1 MPTLAT
7 PKDCTGCSACYNICP
22 HNAITISS
30 NMEGFLMPDIDY
42 NKCVECRL
50 CEKACPIVNQ
60 INLKYPEAEDA
71 YAFWDNETRTKS
83 SSGGAFSAI
92 ARWVID
98 NGGVVFGAAWTKDG
112 FHCQHKMCTN
122 ADELADLRGSK
133 YLQSDIQKTFCAA
146 REALRNGNYVLF
158 TGTPCQIAGLRS
170 FLIKP
175 YDRLITVDIVCHGVP
190 SNTLFFNYIKKLI
203 TEYPKYRNASG
214 FHFRN
219 LQGWGIS
226 PSLKISK
233 KREVLTGIPNIYMGA
248 FEKAAI
254 FRESCYDCRFN
265 GISRTGDITIADFWG
280 IGLQGIPFHK
290 DVTKGV
296 SLVLI
301 NTDKGKEIFKSLDNC
316 FMEKRPIKEA
326 LKYNHNLIAS
336 SSRPDFREEAIVTF
350 NDSEVSLKGIND
362 RFNFVSGGW
371 KGVLRNTLIRTGI
384 FWTIKSIINKY
395 RSL

>member
-7 PKDCTGCSACYNICP
+7 QKDCTGCSACYNICP
-22 HNAITISS
+22 HDAITIIS
-30 NMEGFLMPDIDY
+30 NTEGFLMPDIDY

-71 YAFWDNETRTKS
+71 YAFWDNEARTKS

-92 ARWVID
+92 ARWIID
-98 NGGVVFGAAWTKDG
+98 KGGVVFGAAWTEDG
-112 FHCQHKMCTN
+112 FHCQHKMCTKEE
-122 ADELADLRGSK
+122 ELVHLRGSK
-133 YLQSDIQKTFCAA
+133 YLQSDIKNTFS
-146 REALRNGNYVLF
+146 EAKEVLRNGRYVLF

-190 SNTLFFNYIKKLI
+190 SNDLFFNYIKKLI
-203 TEYPKYRNASG
+203 AEYPKYQNASG

-226 PSLKISK
+226 PSLKISN

-248 FEKAAI
+248 FEKAAV

-301 NTDKGKEIFKSLDNC
+301 NTEKGQDLFNALGNC
-316 FMEKRPIKEA
+316 FKMKRPLKEA
-326 LKYNHNLIAS
+326 LKYNPNLIMS
-336 SSRPDFREEAIVTF
+336 SSRPDYREDAITSF
-350 NDSEVSLKGIND
+350 NDADVTLGEINNK
-362 RFNFVSGGW
+362 FNFVGKGW
-371 KGVLRNTLIRTGI
+371 RAIIRNTLIRTGI